1 MTGPGYDLLVV
12 LHALSA
18 VVGFG
23 AVGVTGVYAAS
34 ARSAPNP
41 SRDAKLVRYFRPGTN
56 WAERTMVMTPV
67 LGAIVLAVGDH
78 PAASQAWPWAGLG
91 CWVVGGPGADGG
103 GGGAALVRPR
113 RAGAGLPRGGSRT
126 GSMVVAAPT
135 TLRPI
140 SPAFGARVATCSGR
154 RRRSRSSSLLLSLS

>member
-91 CWVVGGPGADGG
+91 CWVVGGGRGGG
-103 GGGAALVRPR
+103 GGGARGRDGLVLACREEDP
-113 RAGAGLPRGGSRT
+113 GLAQWWWR
-126 GSMVVAAPT
+126 
-135 TLRPI
+135 L
-140 SPAFGARVATCSGR
+140 R
-154 RRRSRSSSLLLSLS
+154 RR

>member
-91 CWVVGGPGADGG
+91 CGVGGAGAATGWCWPAERRIQDWLNGG
-103 GGGAALVRPR
+103 GGSDDAKADLAGFR
-113 RAGAGLPRGGSRT
+113 RACRDVQWAASAISVLFLIA
-126 GSMVVAAPT
+126 VVVMIGQP
-135 TLRPI
+135 
-140 SPAFGARVATCSGR
+140 S
-154 RRRSRSSSLLLSLS
+154 